1 MQNSECKIQ
10 NADTDSFVVTQVNS
24 VRSSSRYLLAVC
36 LHSAFFVL
44 HYGATAQ
51 AWQLIERVLA
61 RVGTNAVTMT
71 DVRAA
76 RELGLVETKPGENPE
91 AVALERTIERQLMLD
106 EVARFSPPEPAD
118 AAVAEEV
125 AAMKLRA
132 GSGLDALINATGLND
147 ERLRQLARDTLRIRA
162 YIAQRFGMS
171 VQVTEDEAR
180 RYYEEHPAEFIRDG
194 VQIAFEEA
202 EPVARQRASAE
213 RLRSTIEK
221 WVRDLRSRS
230 GVVIVGGEGGSVPP
244 STSPR

>member
-1 MQNSECKIQ
+1 MAI
-10 NADTDSFVVTQVNS
+10 QVNS
-24 VRSSSRYLLAVC
+24 ARSPSWSLLALC
-36 LHSAFFVL
+36 LHSAFCIL
-44 HYGATAQ
+44 NYGATAQ

-76 RELGLVETKPGENPE
+76 RELGLVETKPGENAE

-118 AAVAEEV
+118 AAVVEEV
-125 AAMKLRA
+125 AAMKSRA
-132 GSGLDALINATGLND
+132 GPGLDALITATGLND

-162 YIAQRFGMS
+162 YVAQRFGMS

-180 RYYEEHPAEFIRDG
+180 RYYEDHRAEFTRDG
-194 VQIAFEEA
+194 VQIAFEEV
-202 EPVARQRASAE
+202 EPVARQRASSE
-213 RLRSTIEK
+213 RLSSTIEK

-230 GVVIVGGEGGSVPP
+230 GVVIVGGEGSSLPP